1 MTVSFEVAV
10 LVGSLRKGSITRRV
24 ARALMA
30 ASPANLRCRFVDVDM
45 PLYNE
50 DAEAAPPHAW
60 HHFRQEM
67 ASADAV
73 LFVTPEYN
81 RSLPGSLKNA
91 VDVGSRPYGKGVW
104 NSKPAG
110 IVSVSPG
117 KIGAMGAN
125 MALRQTL
132 VFVDV
137 PVMQQPEAYISGA
150 HDLFEED
157 GTVKNAETS
166 KFIEN
171 YMVALSKWV
180 TKLASEKG

>member
-1 MTVSFEVAV
+1 MTTPFDVAV
-10 LVGSLRKGSITRRV
+10 LVGSLRKGSITRR
-24 ARALMA
+24 AALALMA
-30 ASPANLRCRFVDVDM
+30 ASPASLKCRMVEVDM

-50 DAEAAPPHAW
+50 DIETSPPHAW
-60 HHFRQEM
+60 TRFRGEM

-73 LFVTPEYN
+73 LFATPEYN
-81 RSLPGSLKNA
+81 RSLPASLKNA

-104 NSKPAG
+104 NAKPGG

-150 HDLFEED
+150 ADLFGED
-157 GTVKNAETS
+157 GTVKNAETE
-166 KFIEN
+166 KFIRD
-171 YMVALSKWV
+171 YMAAFAKWV
-180 TKLASEKG
+180 EKLAQRTG

>member
-1 MTVSFEVAV
+1 MTTPFDVAV

-30 ASPANLRCRFVDVDM
+30 ASPPSLNSRMVDVDM

-60 HHFRQEM
+60 TRFRAEM
-67 ASADAV
+67 AGADAV

-91 VDVGSRPYGKGVW
+91 VDVGSRPYGRGVW
-104 NSKPAG
+104 NAKPGG

-150 HDLFEED
+150 HDLFEDD
-157 GTVKNAETS
+157 GAVKNAETA
-166 KFIEN
+166 KFIES
-171 YMVALSKWV
+171 YMVAFSKWV
-180 TKLASEKG
+180 TKLAVAKG